1 MQKATSS
8 PLKTTARKVAKK
20 RADAAERPT
29 APSRATPRRA
39 ADSAA
44 RAYRAIH
51 KMIVDFQLKPQQR
64 INEVQLA
71 RELNLSRTPVRE
83 ALNRLA
89 SEGFLIVKPN
99 LGFFFRAMEIDD
111 LLQLFELRT
120 VIETGGLVLA
130 CERAKDEDIQKIE
143 EFWLGAQ
150 ERYRVHD
157 PDEILA
163 LDEQFHIQL
172 MSLTGNDE
180 LVRSLE
186 ALNARIRFVRRTQIS
201 LGKYHPKLIDEH
213 TELLA
218 AVRER
223 DTQRCV
229 QLMRDHVTM
238 TFEDARTALKE
249 ALFHAYMA
257 DAAAG

>member
-1 MQKATSS
+1 
-8 PLKTTARKVAKK
+8 
-20 RADAAERPT
+20 
-29 APSRATPRRA
+29 
-39 ADSAA
+39 
-44 RAYRAIH
+44 
-51 KMIVDFQLKPQQR
+51 
-64 INEVQLA
+64 
-71 RELNLSRTPVRE
+71 
-83 ALNRLA
+83 
-89 SEGFLIVKPN
+89 
-99 LGFFFRAMEIDD
+99 DD

-130 CERAKDEDIQKIE
+130 CERAKDEDIRKIE

-172 MSLTGNDE
+172 MALSGNDE

-201 LGKYHPKLIDEH
+201 LGRSHPKLVDEH
-213 TELLA
+213 TELLQ

-223 DTQRCV
+223 DSARCQ
-229 QLMRDHVTM
+229 QLLRDHIDM
-238 TFEDARTALKE
+238 TFEDARAALKE
-249 ALFHAYMA
+249 ALFNAYMSENVLESTTSE
-257 DAAAG
+257 

>member
-1 MQKATSS
+1 MAKAGPEFQGMSGTRV
-8 PLKTTARKVAKK
+8 KEEAR
-20 RADAAERPT
+20 
-29 APSRATPRRA
+29 RRT
-39 ADSAA
+39 ADSAN

-51 KMIVDFQLKPQQR
+51 KMVVDFQLRPHQR

-99 LGFFFRAMEIDD
+99 LGFFFRALEIDD

-120 VIETGGLVLA
+120 IIEAGGLALA
-130 CERAKDEDIQKIE
+130 CKRAKDADIKKIE
-143 EFWLGAQ
+143 EFWEYAQ
-150 ERYRVHD
+150 QRYREHD
-157 PDEILA
+157 PDEILS

-172 MSLTGNDE
+172 MALSGNDE

-201 LGKYHPKLIDEH
+201 LGRSHPKLVDEH
-213 TELLA
+213 TELLK

-223 DTQRCV
+223 DSARCQ
-229 QLMRDHVTM
+229 QLLRDHIDM
-238 TFEDARTALKE
+238 TFEDARAALKE
-249 ALFHAYMA
+249 ALFNAYMS
-257 DAAAG
+257 DSLLESTTLE